1 MGGLGVM
8 VTYTPNKQVSS
19 DIAAILNTVT
29 KHLVIPADAFGKNP
43 TNPPAIGI
51 YGICQSNEFTVNT
64 DKAYYKIHV
73 PDDWIPG
80 TDILLYIHW
89 TRSTTG
95 SNDSGKTV
103 KWQLKYLAVNGTS
116 ENVNSGE
123 TTLSVQDTYD
133 SSDVNQQVAYCT
145 DPLTIAAAAIEAGD
159 CITLELMAITPTG
172 TALSEPACVGFSIL
186 WTANQVIS

>member
-1 MGGLGVM
+1 MP
-8 VTYTPNKQVSS
+8 TPVGSYQE
-19 DIAAILNTVT
+19 DIELSKLKIGTVT
-29 KHLVIPADAFGKNP
+29 KYLVIPADVFGKNP

-73 PDDWIPG
+73 HDDWVSG

-95 SNDSGKTV
+95 SDESGKTV
-103 KWQLKYLAVNGTS
+103 KWQMKYLAVNGIN

-133 SSDVNQQVAYCT
+133 SSSTTDQVAYRT
-145 DPLTIAAAAIEAGD
+145 DALTIPAAAIAAGD

-172 TALSEPACVGFSIL
+172 TALSEPACVGFSIS
-186 WTANQVIS
+186 WTAKQVIS